1 MNIAFKGEEK
11 MTNFKTADI
20 CDEYAEKLQIC
31 NLAFRSYGKKQ
42 QFSGKVET
50 VHVYED
56 NVLFKEALESVPAGS
71 VIVVNGGGS
80 RNCALMGDR
89 LAGIA
94 AKRKLAGVI
103 INGCVR
109 DSADLANIDVGIFAL
124 GTNPLKS
131 KKNGIGERD
140 ERFTFGD
147 VQWAPGYYVY
157 ADEDGVIVSEEKL
170 LVE

>member
-1 MNIAFKGEEK
+1 
-11 MTNFKTADI
+11 MTNFKTADL
-20 CDEYAEKLQIC
+20 CDDHANAVQVC
-31 NLAFRSYGKKQ
+31 NLELKSYGKKKR
-42 QFSGKVET
+42 FSGKIET

-56 NVLFKEALESVPAGS
+56 NVLFVEALESVPEGS

-94 AKRKLAGVI
+94 ESRGIAGVI

-109 DSADLANIDVGIFAL
+109 DSADLATMDVGIFAL

-131 KKNGIGERD
+131 NKNGIGKRD
-140 ERFTFGD
+140 VKFSFGN
-147 VQWAPGYYVY
+147 VHWAPGDYVY
-157 ADEDGVIVSEEKL
+157 ADEDGVIVSGEKL
-170 LVE
+170 

>member
-1 MNIAFKGEEK
+1 ME
-11 MTNFKTADI
+11 NFKTADL
-20 CDEYAEKLQIC
+20 CDAHADTVQVCHLELK
-31 NLAFRSYGKKQ
+31 SYGKRKR
-42 QFSGKVET
+42 FSGKIET

-56 NVLFKEALESVPAGS
+56 NVLFVEALENVPEGT

-94 AKRKLAGVI
+94 ESRGLAGVI

-109 DSADLANIDVGIFAL
+109 DSADLATMDVGILAL

-131 KKNGIGERD
+131 KKNGIGERNVN
-140 ERFTFGD
+140 FSFGD
-147 VQWAPGYYVY
+147 VSWSPGDYVY
-157 ADEDGVIVSEEKL
+157 ADEDGVIVSREKL
-170 LVE
+170 